1 MPTGKSGIMV
11 KVCGITREEDA
22 LLARDLGTDIIGL
35 VFARSSPRMAEKALI
50 SRIRDHSIPVAGVY
64 TSMEDII
71 SNHGEEDYVQM
82 HFMHSFSDIARVR
95 EETGARVI
103 SVISFETPEQTKRL
117 IREYREAGSDIILV
131 ESSTGIT
138 GILDSLSQIVK
149 SHEIGV
155 SGKISVSNIRTV
167 MGANPAVVDLSS
179 SIERSPGIKDA
190 EKLSAFFSELRRYS

>member
-1 MPTGKSGIMV
+1 
-11 KVCGITREEDA
+11 
-22 LLARDLGTDIIGL
+22 
-35 VFARSSPRMAEKALI
+35 MAEKALI

-95 EETGARVI
+95 EETAAKVI
-103 SVISFETPEQTKRL
+103 SVISFETSEQTKRL
-117 IREYREAGSDIILV
+117 LREYREAGSDIILV

>member
-1 MPTGKSGIMV
+1 MPTGKSGVMV

-22 LLARDLGTDIIGL
+22 LLARDLGADIIGL

-138 GILDSLSQIVK
+138 GILDSLTQIVK

>member
-1 MPTGKSGIMV
+1 MPTGKSGVMV

-50 SRIRDHSIPVAGVY
+50 SKIRDHSIPVAGVY

-103 SVISFETPEQTKRL
+103 SVISFETPEQAKRL

-179 SIERSPGIKDA
+179 SIERSPGIKDT

>member
-1 MPTGKSGIMV
+1 MPTGKSGVMV

-22 LLARDLGTDIIGL
+22 LLARDLGADIIGL

-50 SRIRDHSIPVAGVY
+50 SGIRDHSIPVAGVY

-71 SNHGEEDYVQM
+71 SSHGEEDYVQM

-95 EETGARVI
+95 EETGAKVI
-103 SVISFETPEQTKRL
+103 SVISFENPEQTKRL

-131 ESSTGIT
+131 ENSTGIT
-138 GILDSLSQIVK
+138 GVLDTLSQIVK

>member
-1 MPTGKSGIMV
+1 MPTGKSGVMV

-95 EETGARVI
+95 EETAAKVI
-103 SVISFETPEQTKRL
+103 SVISFETSEQTKRL

>member
-1 MPTGKSGIMV
+1 MPTGKSGVMV

-22 LLARDLGTDIIGL
+22 LLARDLGADIIGL

-103 SVISFETPEQTKRL
+103 SVISFETPEQVRRL

>member
-1 MPTGKSGIMV
+1 MPTGKSGVMV

-22 LLARDLGTDIIGL
+22 LLARDLGADIIGL

>member
-1 MPTGKSGIMV
+1 MPTGKSGVMV

-50 SRIRDHSIPVAGVY
+50 SKIRDHSIPVAGVY

>member
-1 MPTGKSGIMV
+1 MPTGKSGVMV

>member
-1 MPTGKSGIMV
+1 MPTGKSGVIV

-22 LLARDLGTDIIGL
+22 LLARELGADIIGL
-35 VFARSSPRMAEKALI
+35 VFARSSPRMAERDLI
-50 SRIRDHSIPVAGVY
+50 STIRDHSIPVAGVY

-82 HFMHSFSDIARVR
+82 QFMHSFSDIARVR
-95 EETGARVI
+95 EETGAKVI
-103 SVISFETPEQTKRL
+103 SMIRFESPEQTKKL
-117 IREYREAGSDIILV
+117 IREYREAGSDMILV
-131 ESSTGIT
+131 ENGSGIT
-138 GILDSLSQIVK
+138 GVLDSISQIVK
-149 SHEIGV
+149 SHDIGV

-179 SIERSPGIKDA
+179 SIERSPGVKDA

>member
-1 MPTGKSGIMV
+1 MPTGKSGVMV
-11 KVCGITREEDA
+11 KVCGITRVEDA
-22 LLARDLGTDIIGL
+22 LLARDLGADIIGL

-50 SRIRDHSIPVAGVY
+50 SKIRDHSIPVAGVY

-71 SNHGEEDYVQM
+71 SSHGEEDYVQM

-95 EETGARVI
+95 EETGAKVI

-138 GILDSLSQIVK
+138 GVLDTLSQIVK

>member
-1 MPTGKSGIMV
+1 MPTGKSGVMV

-22 LLARDLGTDIIGL
+22 LLARDLGADIIGL

-95 EETGARVI
+95 EETGGRVI

>member
-1 MPTGKSGIMV
+1 MPTGKSGVMV

-50 SRIRDHSIPVAGVY
+50 SKIRDHSIPVAGVY

-103 SVISFETPEQTKRL
+103 SVISFETPEQVRRL

>member
-1 MPTGKSGIMV
+1 MPTGKSGVMV

-50 SRIRDHSIPVAGVY
+50 SKIRDHSIPVAGVY

-103 SVISFETPEQTKRL
+103 SVTSFETPEQVRRL

>member
-1 MPTGKSGIMV
+1 MPTGKSGVMV

-22 LLARDLGTDIIGL
+22 LLARDMGADIIGL

-95 EETGARVI
+95 EETGGRVI

-179 SIERSPGIKDA
+179 SIERLPGIKDA

>member
-1 MPTGKSGIMV
+1 MPTGKSGVIV

-22 LLARDLGTDIIGL
+22 LLARELGADIIGL
-35 VFARSSPRMAEKALI
+35 VFARSSPRMAERDLI
-50 SRIRDHSIPVAGVY
+50 STIRDHSIPVAGVY

-95 EETGARVI
+95 EETGAKVI
-103 SVISFETPEQTKRL
+103 SMIRFESPEQTNKL
-117 IREYREAGSDIILV
+117 IREYREAGSDMILV
-131 ESSTGIT
+131 ENGSGIT
-138 GILDSLSQIVK
+138 GVLDSISQIVK
-149 SHEIGV
+149 SHDIGV
-155 SGKISVSNIRTV
+155 SGKISVSNIRTI

-179 SIERSPGIKDA
+179 SIERSPGVKDA